1 MKNNIKKSILLIL
14 LLGGIS
20 SFITG
25 APFDPMDFIKGTH
38 DNHSYSGGMVEVWRL
53 APRVL
58 VWPEGCWEKME
69 ALFDGLAFDK
79 SESVAQLLRIS
90 NVIVIPSYGLNVSHW
105 NPHLKGAL
113 ELFVALGGS
122 LVVMNQQFGRYV
134 EEFVPRGDEL
144 KVYCGLDIN
153 KERRNVAI
161 VEGDHPIMSSFSN
174 RRMEVT
180 IDGYFADLPPDA
192 TILVRKSVGSKPVL
206 ICYPFGKGSVFLS
219 CLYTD
224 SPWCDIK
231 LSRPEFLLV
240 QNLISFASAPSHTI
254 PQFDLRQTPAPSIEI
269 EAEIKNHSRRNA
281 HKARFTFYA
290 ANQATI
296 LYQMEIPAT
305 LSPGAQMT
313 IPLTFTLGN
322 IQDRHLGICRGEY
335 LLLDENNLQIQKN
348 FHITGGQFALYRKIE
363 P

>member
-1 MKNNIKKSILLIL
+1 MKNSISKSILFIL

-20 SFITG
+20 SFILG
-25 APFDPMDFIKGTH
+25 APFDPMDFIKEPH
-38 DNHSYSGGMVEVWRL
+38 HNHSYSGGEAEVLRM

-58 VWPEGCWEKME
+58 VWREGCWEKME
-69 ALFDGLAFDK
+69 ALCDGLAFDK
-79 SESVAQLLRIS
+79 IESVAQLLGTS
-90 NVIVIPSYGLNVSHW
+90 NVIVIPTRGLSVSHW
-105 NPHLKGAL
+105 NPKLKGAL
-113 ELFVALGGS
+113 EFFVALGGS

-144 KVYCGLDIN
+144 KVYCGLDI
-153 KERRNVAI
+153 KKDRPSIAT
-161 VEGDHPIMSSFSN
+161 VEGGHPVMSSFAK
-174 RRMEVT
+174 RRADVA
-180 IDGYFADLPPDA
+180 IDGYFAQYPSDA
-192 TILVRKSVGSKPVL
+192 TILARTSTDSEPVL

-224 SPWCDIK
+224 SPWCDVK
-231 LSRPEFLLV
+231 LTKPEFLLI
-240 QNLISFASAPSHTI
+240 QNLISFASSPSHTI

-313 IPLTFTLGN
+313 IPLTFTLGK
-322 IQDRHLGICRGEY
+322 IADSHLGICRGEY

-348 FHITGGQFALYRKIE
+348 FPLHGGLFALYRKSE